1 MQKYFEI
8 LLKLAHKACKQN
20 EVPVSALIVR
30 NNKII
35 ATSYNKRNKS
45 HYIGDHAEMLV
56 IRKASKKLKD
66 WRLSDCDLYVTLK
79 PCSMCE
85 AAIRQSRIKNVYY
98 LMDKEN
104 YKKEYQ
110 KTNIAKA
117 NIRTTEEKYTKDL
130 SSFFKKQRDKK

>member
-1 MQKYFEI
+1 MH
-8 LLKLAHKACKQN
+8 LAIKEAIKAAEMD
-20 EVPVSALIVR
+20 EVPIGAVIVKDDKVIAKAHNLKEK
-30 NNKII
+30 NNQ
-35 ATSYNKRNKS
+35 AT
-45 HYIGDHAEMLV
+45 HHAEMLV
-56 IRKASKKLKD
+56 IQKASKKLGT
-66 WRLSDCDLYVTLK
+66 WYLRDCDLYVTLK

-110 KTNIAKA
+110 KTNIIKT
-117 NIRTTEEKYTKDL
+117 NIRTIEEKYTKEL

>member
-1 MQKYFEI
+1 MQQYFEI
-8 LLKLAHKACKQN
+8 LLKLAHKASKQD

-56 IRKASKKLKD
+56 IKKASKKLKD
-66 WRLSDCDLYVTLK
+66 WRLSDCELYVTLK

-98 LMDKEN
+98 LIDKET

-110 KTNIAKA
+110 KTSIAKA
-117 NIRTTEEKYTKDL
+117 NIRTIEEKYTREL